1 MTVNISKLSGSF
13 LMTQVSVSKT
23 GNSQNMSSDSTS
35 FSSFLKSESNN
46 NAKPNEITSKNDVKD
61 NTKFEG
67 RPQTNKAGE
76 NVKKSETEKTTDNV
90 DEMVN
95 EAAENVYNEIK
106 ETTEVSDEELDE
118 AMEIL
123 GLTMIDLLKPEN
135 VTAVFNQVMEI
146 NDPSALLTNEELSND
161 LSNLLEATGEITDG
175 LLEELG
181 MTKDEFDSALLS
193 IANNSENVNA
203 TADEFMAKEN
213 DEEEKDSLI
222 VEVRDSRSAEEKNTT
237 ASDNDIKTTEQ
248 TADVTS
254 EKKEKATDN
263 NHEHAAFAGNH
274 QQNNTELYAE
284 VKEDVSLESYIS
296 SSSTEEIVKQIVSQI
311 KVNITQSA
319 TSMQMELHPASLGHV
334 ALTIESK
341 AGVITAQFS
350 AQNEVVKEAIESQIA
365 ELRENIESQGIKVEA
380 VEVTVASHE
389 FEQNLQQNNQEAKQ
403 QQEEAARVARAGRR
417 IRLNL
422 TDAVEDEELSEEERI
437 TKEMMEENGNTVDF
451 TA

>member
-76 NVKKSETEKTTDNV
+76 NVKKSETEKTTDNA

-203 TADEFMAKEN
+203 TADEFVAKEN

-222 VEVRDSRSAEEKNTT
+222 VEVKDSRSAEEKAVS
-237 ASDNDIKTTEQ
+237 ASEDTIKTTEQ
-248 TADVTS
+248 TTDVTP
-254 EKKEKATDN
+254 EKKERATDN
-263 NHEHAAFAGNH
+263 HHEHATFAGN